1 MQTNYETFFFVTLS
15 FYEILM
21 NFVLTL
27 YSSFY
32 LAQEYTYI
40 KHIYTKYA
48 YMPYIKFIY
57 FLIIFEN
64 NIYNFLVYYLLIILF
79 VLKRIK

>member
-32 LAQEYTYI
+32 LAQECTYI
-40 KHIYTKYA
+40 KHICTKYA